1 MSDLMRMT
9 GMYSGMDTEAVIQS
23 LVSAK
28 AKKVTDLKN
37 DQKKLEWK
45 QNIWQDLNSKIY
57 NLYSKTL
64 SNLRLTGG
72 YAKKSTSVSDP
83 TKATVVANGNAVD
96 GTQTLK
102 VNKLAMA
109 KYITGGKVTSA
120 NGLKMKSEYAVGV
133 IDPNLVGSKFNV
145 EVGEGKKTAIEI
157 TEDMTVT
164 DFVNKLKEAGVNASF
179 DEENQRFF
187 IGAKKTGTEN
197 SFKLSVEGYAG
208 DSQEQAL
215 KALGLNQSG
224 GATVLDAQDAEIELN
239 GASFTSSTNSFN
251 INGLTIEATGTT
263 DGEITI
269 NTKTDYDAIY
279 DTIKDFISEYNE
291 IVNEVY
297 SRYNPDS
304 SKKYWKYDMLTDE
317 EKESMSD
324 DEIEAWED
332 NIKESLLRK
341 DTSLGKVLNSLTG
354 SITKGYEI
362 NGETKYL
369 FQFGIGTLNYFEA
382 ADGERKSLHI
392 NGDEDDEYTAEKEDD
407 LMKALTSYTE
417 GTIEFFAAFCKDMYD
432 RLHDTMTQV
441 TDYSSIYKVYD
452 DKRLK
457 SEYDDYTKKIKEA
470 EDKLSAYEDKWYKK
484 FSDMEVALSKLQS
497 QQNTISSMLG
507 M

>member
-1 MSDLMRMT
+1 M
-9 GMYSGMDTEAVIQS
+9 
-23 LVSAK
+23 
-28 AKKVTDLKN
+28 
-37 DQKKLEWK
+37 
-45 QNIWQDLNSKIY
+45 
-57 NLYSKTL
+57 
-64 SNLRLTGG
+64 
-72 YAKKSTSVSDP
+72 
-83 TKATVVANGNAVD
+83 
-96 GTQTLK
+96 
-102 VNKLAMA
+102 
-109 KYITGGKVTSA
+109 
-120 NGLKMKSEYAVGV
+120 
-133 IDPNLVGSKFNV
+133 
-145 EVGEGKKTAIEI
+145 
-157 TEDMTVT
+157 
-164 DFVNKLKEAGVNASF
+164 
-179 DEENQRFF
+179 
-187 IGAKKTGTEN
+187 
-197 SFKLSVEGYAG
+197 EGYVG
-208 DSQEQAL
+208 GSQDQAL
-215 KALGLNQSG
+215 KALGLNESG

-251 INGLTIEATGTT
+251 INGLTVEATGVTE
-263 DGEITI
+263 GEITI

-279 DTIKDFISEYNE
+279 NTIKDFISEYNE

-341 DTSLGKVLNSLTG
+341 DTSLGKVLNCLTG
-354 SITKGYEI
+354 SITKGFEI

-369 FQFGIGTLNYFEA
+369 YQFGIGTLNYFEA

-407 LMKALTSYTE
+407 LMKALTSDTE